1 MVHATC
7 AGQVGPLLE
16 PGRRGSW
23 LTFECGRVERTD
35 VCLVAASDASTYSV
49 VVGALVVHLEELG
62 RFHSAVRLSLL
73 EAITSVQRLL
83 ILQTV
88 LLEVGQFLHGVVLLI
103 AASVRGSYSES
114 RARPEVLSKTVL
126 VCAMLLLKLHP
137 KIVVAIRAVGNPAR
151 SFLGEELSA
160 LLILLLLW
168 LVALRRRRE
177 VAHCLSSE

>member
-1 MVHATC
+1 M
-7 AGQVGPLLE
+7 
-16 PGRRGSW
+16 
-23 LTFECGRVERTD
+23 
-35 VCLVAASDASTYSV
+35 
-49 VVGALVVHLEELG
+49 
-62 RFHSAVRLSLL
+62 
-73 EAITSVQRLL
+73 QRLL

-137 KIVVAIRAVGNPAR
+137 KIVVAIRAVGNSAR